1 MPTCRPLSQRNEL
14 QFSLGSPERA
24 DVVKTVN
31 ARWAHGLWA
40 PWASPPQARGP
51 PAPGSVCS
59 ACTLLSLSLGRP
71 GACLVV
77 ICHLATKGEFF
88 RDVAL

>member
-1 MPTCRPLSQRNEL
+1 MPSRRPSSQRNEL
-14 QFSLGSPERA
+14 QFSPGSPERA

-40 PWASPPQARGP
+40 PQARGP

-71 GACLVV
+71 GACPG
-77 ICHLATKGEFF
+77 CHLPSGH
-88 RDVAL
+88 